1 MIIFMHTK
9 QTNLSLCKE
18 AYWAHYLFLGPSSAP
33 PPQNALPSPPSLPYH
48 CLLKPFSYHEV
59 FILMGLYITLHCVNL
74 TG

>member
-33 PPQNALPSPPSLPYH
+33 PPKMLFLPRLP
-48 CLLKPFSYHEV
+48 CP
-59 FILMGLYITLHCVNL
+59 ITAY
-74 TG
+74 